1 MIDDAD
7 KFLDEFLGNQPKTPK
22 APKPAP
28 IPKLQPMKKPKADID
43 SKIDQYA
50 SQNGVDPNFVRAV
63 MGQESGG
70 NPKAKSWANAK
81 GLLQIIPETGKKY
94 RKDFD
99 PFNVDHNLEVG
110 TKHLAYLD
118 KKYKGDKKRV
128 LAAYNAG
135 EGNADKPDWY
145 NQSERWSNDPAVQKG
160 LKPRGKTDKTN
171 TRNYIEKIMGN
182 YEKMGGMSQSAEDTF
197 LDSFLGTPTEQGPMQ
212 GGTVSPA
219 EIEFATPENLKKY
232 GFEMPQT
239 APTPTVQ
246 GTQTVKQPPVS
257 SIPTALQPNYPE
269 QIVPKPGQLVLGGQ
283 DGEQL
288 VQDDDQAN
296 VNQGEIRVK
305 DKTGKKFLARQTKD
319 KGYSVTPEVQYS
331 NEDVEAGY
339 SEYLGYTKEPDTPE
353 TKQKYLNAIKGNVT
367 TGTVEGYSGQ
377 MQPASGQAGLT
388 QKVND
393 NYAKQVEQERSTAP
407 AYYFTHPAEQKV
419 KEIKTDADFLQTV
432 AANVAIDIS
441 NKPSGMNLG
450 EYLLRTALKA
460 NQPKYGYSDQGI
472 ERAVQATKE
481 KTGKFTA
488 TPYPDF
494 TDEEFPEAV
503 NQFKRQYESR
513 YVNMGLTRGI
523 INDAL
528 GGNEK
533 QVADAL
539 AIEKP
544 QVVKEIQNPFV
555 LPNSVN
561 RLTEE
566 EARQKTIE
574 EIKNPKLSTQFER
587 AAKDAATK
595 GFSQLKGLV
604 SPFLLIPQIIDDIKA
619 QYSNVVA
626 DVPEESERIASELAK
641 KKATFGSFAD
651 YQQIQQTRQDMEW
664 GEYGT
669 RLGAE
674 VVRGAT
680 RLMVADSLKGLEVVG
695 DFAEDLN
702 PLSYIL
708 PDEYQPSVRNL
719 GNLIGFT
726 YARIQNPDLKYS
738 DMPGMD
744 SSIDK
749 RLFYNIGKS
758 VDEALGDDKYLR
770 DTFGGA
776 LAQGMGSAAG
786 FLLMGMVAPQASI
799 GARFSLSSAA
809 LGGLTS
815 MGSGY
820 SEARENGL
828 TETQSKT
835 YALIMGLTGA
845 SEGFGVGSA
854 VSRSIK
860 NASLRKM
867 FLYDLAS
874 YIKARGKNF
883 ADEGLEE
890 FAQEFFQST
899 VGASSLAAIKD
910 KEPDTYQRI
919 LNIFNRLPKQMGEA
933 AVDAGSVAFLTGGIM
948 GSTAGAIA
956 DRGRSN
962 EGFRVDE
969 KSRRIEVEGVVMEYD
984 SSLDPTIKSWKKS
997 VEAMDNAYTEVA
1009 SLEKAI
1015 KNAKTPEAKVDAVR
1029 RLLAL
1034 EKEVQGLSDQSA
1046 RLLHRISSNVVPVEG
1061 QELKPVFDPEIDT
1074 VAPEVEVSTPEVTAE
1089 PVAIPKDEVAPV
1101 EVATEIPE
1109 VVAPEVAE
1117 PEQVAPVET
1126 AKPIVTEAKSI
1137 EPTVKP
1143 TTTKTPKT
1151 PKTEVLTEPA
1161 VSPSGTPKAK
1171 TGKVNRVIIE
1181 PKVKTEA
1188 VQAEEA
1194 KVSEAATPPSKIEAV
1209 NEASRTIETAQQEI
1223 AKLEKLRDEEML
1235 LDKPDREYVTAI
1247 NKEILN
1253 QQEAIN
1259 NAKLSIEKA
1268 ENPEKF
1274 ARDGFRES
1282 LAELSAKKD
1291 TDWEQFELEVDRLE
1305 ALYNK
1310 NGSISRVDVIKTQF
1324 GRLSMISSGI
1334 AKDFLTENPV
1344 EGIKMMRE
1352 AVKAKTEAKPAVVPT
1367 PKTKTEAVQ
1376 TEEAKV
1382 SEVPTPK
1389 AKPAPKARPA
1399 LSDSEFESLLGR
1411 AFDKNKTVA
1420 EMEEVLSLATP
1431 EQLKNNENVIN
1442 AMRKRDA
1449 FKPGPFAQS
1458 ILDDPE
1464 GVNTEAVSDANT
1476 EAVPFEQFFEE
1487 RLAENPYR
1495 AKYERNTQLLEN
1507 FKRNQEDKWI
1517 EYLQSKAKTERLS
1530 DAAIDDF
1537 VAKFGEK
1544 DLFRTFRGQYEKGI
1558 EGWTPKDVR
1567 ATETPSLKTK
1577 PSDIPRTFTEARAI
1591 VKPKRVD
1598 FPNEYGGFTSV
1609 AIYTPIDE
1617 SFTVETTVRRPN
1629 ADETERMKVVS
1640 KTFPKS
1646 EYESFAADLAKRVE
1660 SGSITQPEK
1669 SSPEKAKDI
1678 SATESEKPE
1687 TAATRQ
1693 PTSITEPDSPLAKA
1707 RLNKELDKQYRNS
1720 DKKIVTRRQEL
1731 KDGRYISKSIVKGG
1745 NYNRVYF
1752 NRLPSREAQDAYEKR
1767 LAEQASYYLD
1777 IDETSSIQVPKVIF
1791 DAVDLPMQGE
1801 SAPVTK
1807 QTQAEEKAVEVPEA
1821 GETKT
1826 LATIQ
1831 DAINNPE
1838 EAYKQ
1843 GVFIKDAFPRKI
1855 DFYKNSP
1862 RHIYQVEVGQ
1872 NGDVVVAYEKRG
1884 GSTLTFGTVYVQLN
1898 AQGTT
1903 KANGRQ
1909 VPLERAY
1916 EAFKKSGQFLGR
1928 KAKAEAPKTEAPE
1941 VHTEADNDIEVVPVS
1956 QRVDV
1961 ENLDGAEFTREEV
1974 AAASKTEKIRSKTGF
1989 TKTQEEWFINELRK
2003 AYDRFKSG
2011 EISVQG
2017 SAPPL
2022 FDDRIADILKEQGES
2037 EMNIRLYELA
2047 LTAQQRLKNPTP
2059 DSILKYV
2066 QKAEGKEWLY
2076 GTVGSALRN
2085 KSLDLDAATLE
2096 THKSKLAEIK
2106 TRLQSARETQ
2116 KREADAFRKQG
2127 ITIRVPGDGT
2137 FVLYSQHGV
2146 DNLHKKLTGKTI
2158 EDARKKGSELYELVK
2173 LPKGYGT
2180 AAKEA
2185 RIRQEDD
2192 TDITVAK
2199 ANEVLGDPPATSAE
2213 MRELGVKQVSNG
2225 YWMHLAGENVDKFQ
2239 FIIAPKPFSV
2249 NSIPGVE
2256 FFTSKM
2262 PTGWVVTEAS
2272 TGRSVVTKASSAN
2285 DAIASTLEL
2294 PSEKVFEAIAKAA
2307 KENKLSP
2314 RYEAVAPTP
2323 KKEAP
2328 KPQAT
2333 PTPEAVDVA
2342 EEATPAEPAN
2352 IITDFGEKIGGAK
2365 KDVYKRLEQV
2375 STDDIRSQPLSKS
2388 FPQPDYNQL
2397 IADGVTDLRG
2407 ARLLKFFY
2415 DNIGAKPRKAYKLA
2429 RYVQKVE
2436 QAIEVFKD
2444 ILGNPNGVAGLEKSI
2459 QEKGGTV
2466 LARNYKHFVA
2476 IADAFGFPEN
2486 PMYSGTYEI
2495 TLFDRYAGMEGKGLY
2510 AITDGSYIISKDFQ
2524 TAEEAAKA
2532 LKAIVDKQK
2541 GQIKQVQFSVYQD
2554 RKTNDYFIGKK
2565 GAVGVVRLME
2575 NFKKLQEAADFLKN
2589 NQEQL
2594 ETIWAGFKARPQER
2608 REANRPRVGTDWR
2621 KGKNVNEKEFAETFG
2636 FRAVEFGNWVSN
2648 TERQKS
2654 VNNAYDSLMDMASL
2668 LKIDPKAISL
2678 NGTLALAFGA
2688 RGSGGKNA
2696 ASAHFETDRTV
2707 INLTKT
2713 AGAGSLGHE
2722 WWHALDNYFARM
2734 RNEKDGFLT
2743 ERPRATMV
2751 KESGMYRPDESIR
2764 TEMLGAFSEVVREI
2778 NKSGMPSRAKALDRA
2793 RTKVYWSTII
2803 EMSAR
2808 SFENYLIEKLAQND
2822 QFNDYLANFKDTS
2835 QWLTDSK
2842 FSLEN
2847 YPYPLKEE
2855 TAINDAFDTLFA
2867 TIEQEE
2873 TDSGVMLKSVADID
2887 ASGIELQ
2894 RNSKGEILAPNGKV
2908 SNIQNEGLAKK
2919 IRTPEFMEWFG
2930 DWESESIANQISEPN
2945 TAIEFINNGLSVKN
2959 DIILGLPIVQRL
2971 MLTLTQNDKVF
2982 RSIVGLIP
2990 VDVVNSIAGQK
3001 LPSDKT
3007 SGDLAVFR
3015 DALNAPIADKSI
3027 QSLSGVLTRLT
3038 TEFRSF
3044 LDGRLDKI
3052 PFPTLQT
3059 KDLSLPIVGRLL
3071 AFQRLSD
3078 LDISGRSI
3086 KTTSTSKRAENPSQ
3100 IRLSVKNDTAELTRL
3115 LNNYSFSS
3123 HKDLTNNIPRTVSQV
3138 KDENGEPLVVYH
3150 GTGADFDTFNTK
3162 RKAYKLGAYFTNSP
3176 ESASQFGKRGNVI
3189 PALLRCSKPL
3199 DASRL
3204 NYKEIANE
3212 LKLAD
3217 DAKRM
3222 VDFGSVN
3229 QSSKFAF
3236 LEDLDNRF
3244 NIVPKLKRKG
3254 HDGIIFDDRVEGK
3267 TYVVF
3272 NPNQIKSIFNEGTF
3286 SKDNDSILKKVADTE
3301 ARTEQERLQSVPLSE
3316 LLDGQASFDGNN
3328 VELDIK
3334 AAENLRR
3341 HMAELSFRQKGKEVD
3356 ESAFDGILAP
3366 KSAMNN
3372 IVELLQETYDT
3383 ISLPEYGYS
3392 PEEIAGHKSLLDAMK
3407 QVAADQDFGVFYVF
3421 EEALPEE
3428 LFHKEDFMSGRTDA
3442 KALTAISESKLWNI
3456 ANAKGSKFNRH
3467 YGKQSAANRL
3477 SELVAKLATGQEG
3490 KYGFDA
3496 AFDSREEFE
3505 DARDNLLIEWAEG
3518 ILRNNPE
3525 IDLSKFERINKYV
3538 EAAENKRRSSDQPSI
3553 GEDIG
3558 SSQTGT
3564 GQQRESKKSDQPS
3577 DSRAEPQDENEDG
3590 EVKLRVP
3597 KYAEKSLDTDE
3608 ITYEQESMKTTKA
3621 KGEALRRMQGIDSI
3635 LEQVRAA
3642 TGDLPGMMAALY
3654 QEQTRLNDLADQFAE
3669 DGKMAEKDA
3678 VLEQLAALSSDIV
3691 SAQIQSGRT
3700 VNIAKV
3706 LEPLSAENALN
3717 VITRLKQ
3724 RFTGNENEGLSAK
3737 GVQEIKNIQSE
3748 LSDTKT
3754 KLKRATR
3761 KIDKLREQIKTGVSQ
3776 SRKSSG
3782 NRVRRV
3788 TQVQKAINE
3797 KLNANYQ
3804 DLLAQLK
3811 LDIDQEIM
3819 KMVAWHGSPH
3829 VHDKFRMDKV
3839 GTGEGQQ
3846 VYGYGLYFADREE
3859 VADWYRETYAPQ
3871 NKWRQKDRVTGITL
3885 NGNTILDTYLAHDI
3899 KVMFGLTMKEAE
3911 QVYNL
3916 NLKGKADTVT
3926 VPPSLTKLGVKAQ
3939 PTGAVPTWKGAK
3951 YRVDLKPSEDE
3962 YLLWDKPLSEQSE
3975 KVRKAI
3981 AHLVNDTES
3990 MASLKNYNSNDFGET
4005 LYTGLV
4011 RNEPTT
4017 LRIYNTGFAYPDS
4030 TFASQSF
4037 DKVVSEYL
4045 KSLGIRGIKYLD
4057 GTSRNRPLKD
4067 IKKALLSELPE
4078 DADFDE
4084 VLDISTFDDKQKAF
4098 LNALADDDWFGF
4110 DYPAQAISAALG
4122 NSRTDFDPSP
4132 ALITAINDLSEGASY
4147 NYVIFDDADVEI
4159 EEIFKSVTDDAKLPE
4174 DAKEA
4179 IANIGAKILNDG
4191 LMSDTEFDDKEF
4203 AKAIEKVFTKNYAPF
4218 TDEIIALSFDRLIE
4232 VRAEALKERMIAQMV
4247 EDGMSET
4254 EAKAETDK
4262 KLAEK
4267 KASARTRAQSIA
4279 SIRKIANRFRRHK
4292 ATVDAFEDKT
4302 DNADVIHAGII
4313 LTEIKPLSMNVL
4325 ITMLQKELS
4334 LTPDRALQVAKEA
4347 KKLQD
4352 EIAADKKTAREEAR
4366 KLMPGALEEERKI
4379 KQAQQVATRRM
4390 NDVLRAVT
4398 DDANLMKRFN
4408 NDFRAKPLLN
4418 HATQLFNAVQ
4428 SVLPVAGTMSGE
4440 IYTDAW
4446 DTAIR
4451 AISRKMGRE
4460 NELDGIAPNVGP
4472 MTMLMPYG
4480 YLFSNNR
4487 QLAEGIL
4494 AAFPDE
4500 YFRMELGIL
4509 PDVNLDVAEVRGS
4522 NVISKGL
4529 HKWFDKNQQLNE
4541 FLANIT
4547 FAKKQEAHFRSLTFV
4562 ATLDQLA
4569 RNKNTTLKELLDT
4582 KRPEEAFTEAQIR
4595 YAVDKALR
4603 VTFAEQM
4610 DDRIGRTLKR
4620 SYDQLDHYL
4629 PVLLNPFV
4637 YARFTYTVTRAVI
4650 NAHTFGVLDSETLG
4664 GSGYNTR
4671 STAKGFYGLTAIGIG
4686 YALLAAF
4693 GGDDDKWH
4701 HLYVNGK
4708 ENPPIDIRRFFPFS
4722 AYVYTAYLIKRYT
4735 EGRDVLSRETLGT
4748 TFAELAES
4756 YASFD
4761 PDQYG
4766 RSPGVGV
4773 ITSLDSDTEGATIKA
4788 SAKLLGNFMSGF
4800 LRFFRPIKMLTAQI
4814 DQDEASFRNYD
4825 KTAQD
4830 AFVGQLANN
4839 LPFISSMY
4847 NADKRTNPITGEA
4860 LTEVMPLGKMVG
4872 LNFVNPMFVAP
4883 KSTPAAE
4890 QAKKLFPY
4898 SGPSSEMTPEEREA
4912 YTIRREFKE
4921 AVRKGEKKLTDLE
4934 PMIQKYTESG
4944 KLSARSAQI
4953 LRKSLLTSDL
4963 IETLKARFSFGD
4975 EKDVKKIKQIWEM
4988 ANPAEQTDLSALL
5001 KAKRDT
5007 ARKNKDGK
5015 ALQRAVELLKELGIK

>member
-22 APKPAP
+22 TPTTAPV
-28 IPKLQPMKKPKADID
+28 PKLQPMKKPKADIN
-43 SKIDQYA
+43 SKIDQYS
-50 SQNGVDPNFVRAV
+50 SQSGVDPNFVRAV

-70 NPKAKSWANAK
+70 NPNAKSWANAK

-110 TKHLAYLD
+110 TKHLAYLE

-135 EGNADKPDWY
+135 EGNADKENWY
-145 NQSERWSNDPAVQKG
+145 EQSQRWSNDPAVQKG
-160 LKPRGKTDKTN
+160 LKPRGPSDKTN
-171 TRNYIEKIMGN
+171 TRNYIDKIMRN
-182 YEKMGGMSQSAEDTF
+182 YERMGGTQSAEDTF
-197 LDSFLGTPTEQGPMQ
+197 LDSFLGTPTEQGPIQ

-246 GTQTVKQPPVS
+246 GTQAVKQPS
-257 SIPTALQPNYPE
+257 SVPTILRPNYPE
-269 QIVPKPGQLVLGGQ
+269 QIAPKPGQLVLGGQ

-296 VNQGEIRVK
+296 VTQGEIRVK

-339 SEYLGYTKEPDTPE
+339 SEYLGFTKEADTPE

-377 MQPASGQAGLT
+377 MQPASAQAGLT

-460 NQPKYGYSDQGI
+460 NQPKYGYSDEGI

-481 KTGKFTA
+481 KTGKFTV

-494 TDEEFPEAV
+494 TDDEFPEAV

-528 GGNEK
+528 GGNDK

-604 SPFLLIPQIIDDIKA
+604 TPFLLIPQMIDEIKS
-619 QYSNVVA
+619 QYSNVVGT
-626 DVPEESERIASELAK
+626 VPEESERIASELAK

-651 YQQIQQTRQDMEW
+651 YQQIQQTRQEMDT
-664 GEYGT
+664 GEYAV

-708 PDEYQPSVRNL
+708 PDEYQPSIRNL

-726 YARIQNPDLKYS
+726 YARIQNPNLKYS

-786 FLLMGMVAPQASI
+786 FLLMGMVAPQAAI

-835 YALIMGLTGA
+835 YAFIMGLTGA

-899 VGASSLAAIKD
+899 AGASSLAAIKD
-910 KEPDTYQRI
+910 KEPDAYQRI
-919 LNIFNRLPKQMGEA
+919 LNIFNRLPKQMGDA
-933 AVDAGSVAFLTGGIM
+933 AVDAGSVAFLTGGLM

-962 EGFRVDE
+962 EGFRINE
-969 KSRRIEVEGVVMEYD
+969 KSRRIEIEGVVMDYAP
-984 SSLDPTIKSWKKS
+984 SLDPTIKSWKKS
-997 VEAMDNAYTEVA
+997 VEAMEDAYAEVGT
-1009 SLEKAI
+1009 LKNAI

-1074 VAPEVEVSTPEVTAE
+1074 VAPEVQVSTPEVTTE

-1101 EVATEIPE
+1101 EVAAE
-1109 VVAPEVAE
+1109 APE
-1117 PEQVAPVET
+1117 
-1126 AKPIVTEAKSI
+1126 ITEAKPI

-1143 TTTKTPKT
+1143 TTPKTPKT
-1151 PKTEVLTEPA
+1151 PKPEVLTEPA

-1181 PKVKTEA
+1181 PKVNIAIQSETGEARSGTNPNGSTWTEVTTTKEDGLVVTKYNTVKPSGTKLNTGVRVTTVDDLLKEFPVIAESVEELEEFRKKYGEEVEIREVRDMAGRGAIDIVLTGKEKYTDYKMSVIFNRNDVQPKTETKPPVVPMPKAATPAASSVSKPTVFGTSPNSNGSFSIKDKSEAGATVFALTRNQNGSYSVNIDEASRLTVNTYPESMLGPLFDNAALYGAANTVITPATVRQEGGKMVLVEKGKIEFTETKPAPKTETKPAVVPTPKVKTEA

-1194 KVSEAATPPSKIEAV
+1194 KVSEVPAPLSNTEAVNAANKKIEA
-1209 NEASRTIETAQQEI
+1209 AQQEI
-1223 AKLEKLRDEEML
+1223 AKLEQLQDDEQS
-1235 LDKPDREYVTAI
+1235 LDKPDKEYLESI
-1247 NKEILN
+1247 RKEILN

-1259 NAKLSIEKA
+1259 DAGLSIEKA
-1268 ENPEKF
+1268 KNPEKF
-1274 ARDGFRES
+1274 ARDGFREA
-1282 LAELSAKKD
+1282 LLELSAKKD
-1291 TDWEQFELEVDRLE
+1291 ADWEQFELEVDRLE
-1305 ALYNK
+1305 ALYKK
-1310 NGSISRVDVIKTQF
+1310 NGSISRLDVIKTQF
-1324 GRLSMISSGI
+1324 GRLSMISSGN

-1344 EGIKMMRE
+1344 EGIKILRE
-1352 AVKAKTEAKPAVVPT
+1352 AVKAKTETKPAVAPT
-1367 PKTKTEAVQ
+1367 P
-1376 TEEAKV
+1376 
-1382 SEVPTPK
+1382 
-1389 AKPAPKARPA
+1389 
-1399 LSDSEFESLLGR
+1399 
-1411 AFDKNKTVA
+1411 N
-1420 EMEEVLSLATP
+1420 
-1431 EQLKNNENVIN
+1431 
-1442 AMRKRDA
+1442 
-1449 FKPGPFAQS
+1449 
-1458 ILDDPE
+1458 
-1464 GVNTEAVSDANT
+1464 
-1476 EAVPFEQFFEE
+1476 
-1487 RLAENPYR
+1487 
-1495 AKYERNTQLLEN
+1495 
-1507 FKRNQEDKWI
+1507 
-1517 EYLQSKAKTERLS
+1517 
-1530 DAAIDDF
+1530 
-1537 VAKFGEK
+1537 
-1544 DLFRTFRGQYEKGI
+1544 
-1558 EGWTPKDVR
+1558 
-1567 ATETPSLKTK
+1567 
-1577 PSDIPRTFTEARAI
+1577 
-1591 VKPKRVD
+1591 
-1598 FPNEYGGFTSV
+1598 
-1609 AIYTPIDE
+1609 
-1617 SFTVETTVRRPN
+1617 
-1629 ADETERMKVVS
+1629 
-1640 KTFPKS
+1640 
-1646 EYESFAADLAKRVE
+1646 
-1660 SGSITQPEK
+1660 TQPEK
-1669 SSPEKAKDI
+1669 SSPEKAKDV
-1678 SATESEKPE
+1678 SATETVKPEAEAVKVWDRAKTERLIKQSPIANFDEFVTDTINQYVPSLIQSFQDKLTPQQLAEQLKTQFDLNTPKNMLAYQSLMNADPSLQISKSAKGVIVRGRNTGNKIQSVVESKPNVQDISALQSKEDQQFNAQVSFRADDEASRLIGDIVNSGDDQAKLDRLKEIGQTYGVSEKSVNEVIERARQQKQKDDRATRTTDIIRETRSPKGATLEGKATTVQIPNSEKRYQAKFVVREASDVFPSHNPQTFQPNPNYYFVNDRHYDKEPQYQQQVIERSRSGQFNPNLVVNNSPTVETGVPVIDAEGNVLGGNSRTMIISRVYSSENTRSAEEYKTLLISDASIYGIDPAELTKFRQPILVRELSDASIVPQEAITDLNKTSTTDLTTKERAVAEAKNLSETAVDYITAKIELAGADASLTEALNQSGTAIIQKLVEEGIFAAGERNTLIDDGKITEDGKKRIERLLIGKVFSDLEQLELVAPSIKNVVTRIIAPLMKTSADAEWNILGDVREAIDLLNEAKAVGMGTKVQDFADQPSFLRPQGWTPESVAIAQKLSEGLRKAAQTFKDYAEDLRLAQYGSNAMFDMGAKSQPEAFKDAFGVTPSPKTEVPQTEESSQKVTPE
-1687 TAATRQ
+1687 TAVSPTETQTADVETKFLQTPKTVLRAIGDNRPFFAVAPNGLKPRQ
-1693 PTSITEPDSPLAKA
+1693 IKINENVILAGTVA
-1707 RLNKELDKQYRNS
+1707 GS
-1720 DKKIVTRRQEL
+1720 SV
-1731 KDGRYISKSIVKGG
+1731 
-1745 NYNRVYF
+1745 
-1752 NRLPSREAQDAYEKR
+1752 KR
-1767 LAEQASYYLD
+1767 LADEARKLGVS
-1777 IDETSSIQVPKVIF
+1777 DETH
-1791 DAVDLPMQGE
+1791 
-1801 SAPVTK
+1801 T
-1807 QTQAEEKAVEVPEA
+1807 
-1821 GETKT
+1821 
-1826 LATIQ
+1826 
-1831 DAINNPE
+1831 
-1838 EAYKQ
+1838 
-1843 GVFIKDAFPRKI
+1843 
-1855 DFYKNSP
+1855 
-1862 RHIYQVEVGQ
+1862 IYQV
-1872 NGDVVVAYEKRG
+1872 
-1884 GSTLTFGTVYVQLN
+1884 
-1898 AQGTT
+1898 
-1903 KANGRQ
+1903 
-1909 VPLERAY
+1909 VPKENFAHEY
-1916 EAFKKSGQFLGR
+1916 SID
-1928 KAKAEAPKTEAPE
+1928 
-1941 VHTEADNDIEVVPVS
+1941 DN
-1956 QRVDV
+1956 
-1961 ENLDGAEFTREEV
+1961 
-1974 AAASKTEKIRSKTGF
+1974 
-1989 TKTQEEWFINELRK
+1989 TKTVTRK
-2003 AYDRFKSG
+2003 
-2011 EISVQG
+2011 
-2017 SAPPL
+2017 
-2022 FDDRIADILKEQGES
+2022 
-2037 EMNIRLYELA
+2037 
-2047 LTAQQRLKNPTP
+2047 
-2059 DSILKYV
+2059 
-2066 QKAEGKEWLY
+2066 
-2076 GTVGSALRN
+2076 
-2085 KSLDLDAATLE
+2085 
-2096 THKSKLAEIK
+2096 
-2106 TRLQSARETQ
+2106 
-2116 KREADAFRKQG
+2116 
-2127 ITIRVPGDGT
+2127 
-2137 FVLYSQHGV
+2137 
-2146 DNLHKKLTGKTI
+2146 
-2158 EDARKKGSELYELVK
+2158 
-2173 LPKGYGT
+2173 
-2180 AAKEA
+2180 
-2185 RIRQEDD
+2185 
-2192 TDITVAK
+2192 TVA
-2199 ANEVLGDPPATSAE
+2199 T
-2213 MRELGVKQVSNG
+2213 
-2225 YWMHLAGENVDKFQ
+2225 
-2239 FIIAPKPFSV
+2239 
-2249 NSIPGVE
+2249 
-2256 FFTSKM
+2256 
-2262 PTGWVVTEAS
+2262 
-2272 TGRSVVTKASSAN
+2272 
-2285 DAIASTLEL
+2285 
-2294 PSEKVFEAIAKAA
+2294 
-2307 KENKLSP
+2307 
-2314 RYEAVAPTP
+2314 
-2323 KKEAP
+2323 
-2328 KPQAT
+2328 KPQES
-2333 PTPEAVDVA
+2333 PTPEVVDVA

-2352 IITDFGEKIGGAK
+2352 IITD
-2365 KDVYKRLEQV
+2365 
-2375 STDDIRSQPLSKS
+2375 
-2388 FPQPDYNQL
+2388 
-2397 IADGVTDLRG
+2397 
-2407 ARLLKFFY
+2407 
-2415 DNIGAKPRKAYKLA
+2415 
-2429 RYVQKVE
+2429 
-2436 QAIEVFKD
+2436 
-2444 ILGNPNGVAGLEKSI
+2444 
-2459 QEKGGTV
+2459 
-2466 LARNYKHFVA
+2466 
-2476 IADAFGFPEN
+2476 
-2486 PMYSGTYEI
+2486 
-2495 TLFDRYAGMEGKGLY
+2495 
-2510 AITDGSYIISKDFQ
+2510 
-2524 TAEEAAKA
+2524 
-2532 LKAIVDKQK
+2532 
-2541 GQIKQVQFSVYQD
+2541 
-2554 RKTNDYFIGKK
+2554 
-2565 GAVGVVRLME
+2565 
-2575 NFKKLQEAADFLKN
+2575 
-2589 NQEQL
+2589 
-2594 ETIWAGFKARPQER
+2594 
-2608 REANRPRVGTDWR
+2608 
-2621 KGKNVNEKEFAETFG
+2621 
-2636 FRAVEFGNWVSN
+2636 
-2648 TERQKS
+2648 
-2654 VNNAYDSLMDMASL
+2654 
-2668 LKIDPKAISL
+2668 
-2678 NGTLALAFGA
+2678 
-2688 RGSGGKNA
+2688 
-2696 ASAHFETDRTV
+2696 
-2707 INLTKT
+2707 
-2713 AGAGSLGHE
+2713 
-2722 WWHALDNYFARM
+2722 
-2734 RNEKDGFLT
+2734 
-2743 ERPRATMV
+2743 
-2751 KESGMYRPDESIR
+2751 
-2764 TEMLGAFSEVVREI
+2764 
-2778 NKSGMPSRAKALDRA
+2778 
-2793 RTKVYWSTII
+2793 
-2803 EMSAR
+2803 
-2808 SFENYLIEKLAQND
+2808 
-2822 QFNDYLANFKDTS
+2822 
-2835 QWLTDSK
+2835 
-2842 FSLEN
+2842 
-2847 YPYPLKEE
+2847 
-2855 TAINDAFDTLFA
+2855 
-2867 TIEQEE
+2867 
-2873 TDSGVMLKSVADID
+2873 SGVMLKSVADID
-2887 ASGIELQ
+2887 ATGITLD
-2894 RNSKGEILAPNGKV
+2894 RNAKGEILAPNGKV

-2919 IRTPEFMEWFG
+2919 IRTPEFIEWFG
-2930 DWESESIANQISEPN
+2930 D
-2945 TAIEFINNGLSVKN
+2945 
-2959 DIILGLPIVQRL
+2959 
-2971 MLTLTQNDKVF
+2971 
-2982 RSIVGLIP
+2982 
-2990 VDVVNSIAGQK
+2990 
-3001 LPSDKT
+3001 
-3007 SGDLAVFR
+3007 
-3015 DALNAPIADKSI
+3015 
-3027 QSLSGVLTRLT
+3027 
-3038 TEFRSF
+3038 
-3044 LDGRLDKI
+3044 
-3052 PFPTLQT
+3052 
-3059 KDLSLPIVGRLL
+3059 
-3071 AFQRLSD
+3071 
-3078 LDISGRSI
+3078 
-3086 KTTSTSKRAENPSQ
+3086 
-3100 IRLSVKNDTAELTRL
+3100 
-3115 LNNYSFSS
+3115 
-3123 HKDLTNNIPRTVSQV
+3123 SQV
-3138 KDENGEPLVVYH
+3138 VDENGEPLMLFSGH
-3150 GTGADFDTFNTK
+3150 GNLELYGDRYQPKKGTAGAFYATESQDVASSYSIGKMGNMEEYEQGSQYLFKQKNGKFAKKISQIEFTPEQQKIADDHIRSLGYDIAEYWKDNRPYDADARRALARGGLRNAQSIFIFLENMGENIWYADHQDARPMFQKQDKSEFEKILDKTGIEWQS
-3162 RKAYKLGAYFTNSP
+3162 R
-3176 ESASQFGKRGNVI
+3176 ERSQPGVFPIFLSVQN
-3189 PALLRCSKPL
+3189 PL
-3199 DASRL
+3199 DAAKPFPADLLKALQKKAIRSR
-3204 NYKEIANE
+3204 
-3212 LKLAD
+3212 D
-3217 DAKRM
+3217 Q
-3222 VDFGSVN
+3222 FGSDGTQWTKDYPMKEWVERIESGDEYWTTQIPAKALEIIREFGYDGVKELGNKGESDRNKRQVN
-3229 QSSKFAF
+3229 WLAF
-3236 LEDLDNRF
+3236 E
-3244 NIVPKLKRKG
+3244 
-3254 HDGIIFDDRVEGK
+3254 
-3267 TYVVF
+3267 
-3272 NPNQIKSIFNEGTF
+3272 PNQIKSIFNEGTF
-3286 SKDNDSILKKVADTE
+3286 SGDNDSILKKVADTE

-3477 SELVAKLATGQEG
+3477 SELVAKLATGQEE
-3490 KYGFDA
+3490 KYGFAD

-3558 SSQTGT
+3558 SGQTGT
-3564 GQQRESKKSDQPS
+3564 GQQGSSQKSNQQS
-3577 DSRAEPQDENEDG
+3577 DSRAESQDEAEDG

-3635 LEQVRAA
+3635 LEQIRAA
-3642 TGDLPGMMAALY
+3642 TGDLPAMMSALY

-3669 DGKMAEKDA
+3669 EGKMAEKDA
-3678 VLEQLAALSSDIV
+3678 VLEQLASLSSDIV
-3691 SAQIQSGRT
+3691 SAQIQSGRA
-3700 VNIAKV
+3700 VNIAKT

-3748 LSDTKT
+3748 LSDTNA

-3761 KIDKLREQIKTGVSQ
+3761 KVDKLREQIKTGVSQ

-3788 TQVQKAINE
+3788 TQVQKTINE

-3819 KMVAWHGSPH
+3819 KMVAD
-3829 VHDKFRMDKV
+3829 V
-3839 GTGEGQQ
+3839 
-3846 VYGYGLYFADREE
+3846 
-3859 VADWYRETYAPQ
+3859 PQ
-3871 NKWRQKDRVTGITL
+3871 
-3885 NGNTILDTYLAHDI
+3885 
-3899 KVMFGLTMKEAE
+3899 
-3911 QVYNL
+3911 
-3916 NLKGKADTVT
+3916 
-3926 VPPSLTKLGVKAQ
+3926 
-3939 PTGAVPTWKGAK
+3939 
-3951 YRVDLKPSEDE
+3951 
-3962 YLLWDKPLSEQSE
+3962 
-3975 KVRKAI
+3975 
-3981 AHLVNDTES
+3981 
-3990 MASLKNYNSNDFGET
+3990 DFGKWKRKNVT
-4005 LYTGLV
+4005 Y
-4011 RNEPTT
+4011 
-4017 LRIYNTGFAYPDS
+4017 
-4030 TFASQSF
+4030 
-4037 DKVVSEYL
+4037 
-4045 KSLGIRGIKYLD
+4045 RG
-4057 GTSRNRPLKD
+4057 
-4067 IKKALLSELPE
+4067 
-4078 DADFDE
+4078 
-4084 VLDISTFDDKQKAF
+4084 
-4098 LNALADDDWFGF
+4098 
-4110 DYPAQAISAALG
+4110 
-4122 NSRTDFDPSP
+4122 SRTDIYNPAGNGAGAMLGRGLYTAPSSNKQM
-4132 ALITAINDLSEGASY
+4132 AKEYGKVYRVINGRPSAPLVFSTLNQWQIWKQQNLDAPFGGLRKFNEQTTIEAEMLKMGYDGIEIKGREIVNFTPVDVTFFETDAEVESY
-4147 NYVIFDDADVEI
+4147 FYNQISQSAGSI
-4159 EEIFKSVTDDAKLPE
+4159 LKSVTDDAKLPE

-4218 TDEIIALSFDRLIE
+4218 TDEIIAMSFDRLIE

-4267 KASARTRAQSIA
+4267 KASAKTRAQSIA

-4313 LTEIKPLSMNVL
+4313 LTEMKPLSMNVL
-4325 ITMLQKELS
+4325 ITMLQRELS

-4352 EIAADKKTAREEAR
+4352 EIAADKKTARDEAR
-4366 KLMPGALEEERKI
+4366 GMLPDALEEERNTR
-4379 KQAQQVATRRM
+4379 QAQQVATRRM

-4408 NDFRAKPLLN
+4408 NDFRAKLVLN

-4460 NELDGIAPNVGP
+4460 SELDGIAPNVGP
-4472 MTMLMPYG
+4472 VTMLMPYG

-4494 AAFPDE
+4494 AAFPDD

-4509 PDVNLDVAEVRGS
+4509 PDVNLDVTEVRGS
-4522 NVISKGL
+4522 NFVSKGL

-4569 RNKNTTLKELLDT
+4569 RNKGTTLKELLET
-4582 KRPEEAFTEAQIR
+4582 QRPEEAFTEAQIR

-4610 DDRIGRTLKR
+4610 DDRIGRSLKR

-4637 YARFTYTVTRAVI
+4637 YARFTYTVSRAVI
-4650 NAHTFGVLDSETLG
+4650 NAHTFGVLDSESLG
-4664 GSGYNTR
+4664 GPGYNTR

-4701 HLYVNGK
+4701 HLYINGK

-4722 AYVYTAYLIKRYT
+4722 AYVYTAYLIKRKM
-4735 EGRDVLSRETLGT
+4735 EGRDVLARETLGT

-4773 ITSLDSDTEGATIKA
+4773 ITSLGSDTEGATLKA
-4788 SAKLLGNFMSGF
+4788 SAKLLGNSISGM

-4883 KSTPAAE
+4883 KPTPATE
-4890 QAKKLFPY
+4890 QAKTLFPY

-4921 AVRKGEKKLTDLE
+4921 AVRKGEKTLADLE

-4953 LRKSLLTSDL
+4953 LRKSLLASDL
-4963 IETLKARFSFGD
+4963 IEILKARFSFGD
-4975 EKDVKKIKQIWEM
+4975 EKDVKKIRRVWDK
-4988 ANPAEQTDLSALL
+4988 ANPLEQTELTALL

-5015 ALQRAVELLKELGIK
+5015 ALQRAVDLLKELGIK